1 MALLTAEQLH
11 EPARAES
18 IEWPRT
24 ARKQPLVIPAAGGTP
39 AIYTRATTFAG
50 ALEETSSLTKWKQRL
65 TLLGA
70 GLNRRLADAAARLDP
85 AAPEGKK
92 ELNRL
97 AWKAFVLG
105 GGEKAQQQGTWRHLL
120 TEYHDRG
127 EELPSHSAED
137 AADLAAYVEAT
148 RPLQMLH
155 IEEPVVLDRY
165 RIAGTPDRIL
175 QTDLRTPDG
184 RPAGI
189 VIGDTKTG
197 SIDLAALK
205 IAMQLATYSRAR
217 LYNPVR
223 HLSARPGEG
232 EITEWRKRMF
242 TREEAEAAY
251 LAAPG
256 REGFE
261 RPYGLAW
268 LLQLAAELR
277 EWTDPDARRWS
288 EHLEPL
294 EDLCRNRLTA
304 WLPKLTHPIRSGEH
318 SQTAFAMGLALD
330 WARTAQDAAFEK
342 LLIDRALDFHLH
354 DHGWPLAFE
363 PSGHDFLSPSLAE
376 ADLVRRVMA
385 PVEFADWLG
394 AFLPAVP
401 RDGSGAWLEPVTS
414 PDPADGKLAHLDG
427 LSLSRAWML
436 EGIVSGLPPGDSR
449 VPALK
454 ARAFNIFVSVWQG
467 AWRWRRVCRLCIV
480 FWGAWVS
487 WGRGRSCDSS
497 SRPHAG

>member
-251 LAAPG
+251 LPTPQINQDWGLIIHLPAGFGECSLHWIDLRIGWDALAVAAQVRSLRG
-256 REGFE
+256 R
-261 RPYGLAW
+261 RD
-268 LLQLAAELR
+268 LL
-277 EWTDPDARRWS
+277 T
-288 EHLEPL
+288 
-294 EDLCRNRLTA
+294 
-304 WLPKLTHPIRSGEH
+304 
-318 SQTAFAMGLALD
+318 
-330 WARTAQDAAFEK
+330 
-342 LLIDRALDFHLH
+342 
-354 DHGWPLAFE
+354 
-363 PSGHDFLSPSLAE
+363 
-376 ADLVRRVMA
+376 
-385 PVEFADWLG
+385 PVE
-394 AFLPAVP
+394 AVAGTGV
-401 RDGSGAWLEPVTS
+401 RNSA
-414 PDPADGKLAHLDG
+414 KLKHN
-427 LSLSRAWML
+427 LSRIAIYP
-436 EGIVSGLPPGDSR
+436 EEDV
-449 VPALK
+449 
-454 ARAFNIFVSVWQG
+454 
-467 AWRWRRVCRLCIV
+467 
-480 FWGAWVS
+480 
-487 WGRGRSCDSS
+487 
-497 SRPHAG
+497 